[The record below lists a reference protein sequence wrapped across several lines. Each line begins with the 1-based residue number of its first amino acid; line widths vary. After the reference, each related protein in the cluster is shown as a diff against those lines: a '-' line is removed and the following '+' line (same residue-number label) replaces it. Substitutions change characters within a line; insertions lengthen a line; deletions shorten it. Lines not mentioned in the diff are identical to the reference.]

1 MRRNALTLSWM
12 MLALVTML
20 RILLL
25 WVVVVGTVV
34 VALLPSV
41 LSVFQCFLLPGLPH
55 VMMMGHLDRN
65 SLFLSFMAMMLK
77 SISTGS

>member
-1 MRRNALTLSWM
+1 MRRSALKLSLM

-20 RILLL
+20 RIHFL

-41 LSVFQCFLLPGLPH
+41 LSMFQCFLLQGLPH
-55 VMMMGHLDRN
+55 V
-65 SLFLSFMAMMLK
+65 SFMAMMLK